1 MTQLNEEIKI
11 LSTKYK
17 RFPLEYIK
25 KLDKEQID
33 ELNEYKKNGL
43 IGIKRIIFCTE
54 CGTDLEEYSGQE
66 SVFCP
71 YDEQEIIVDDSS
83 NISTLIFVTEDGSK
97 FFLDKRNR
105 NQSQT

>member
-11 LSTKYK
+11 LSAKYN
-17 RFPLEYIK
+17 RFPLKYIK
-25 KLDKEQID
+25 NLDKEHID

-43 IGIKRIIFCTE
+43 IGIKKIIFCTL

-71 YDEQEIIVDDSS
+71 YDEQEIIIDNS

-97 FFLDKRNR
+97 FFLDKRDR
-105 NQSQT
+105 NQSQA